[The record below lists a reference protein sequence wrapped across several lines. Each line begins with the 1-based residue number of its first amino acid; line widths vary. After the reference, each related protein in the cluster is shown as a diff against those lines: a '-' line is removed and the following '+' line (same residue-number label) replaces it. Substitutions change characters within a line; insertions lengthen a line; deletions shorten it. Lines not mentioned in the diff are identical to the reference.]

1 MRRSP
6 LYNIGKLLV
15 PPIFKLLFFYR
26 VNHKNSLPS
35 EGGYIVCCNH
45 ISLKDPVFLALGQKR
60 QIFFMAKEELFHN
73 KFLSCIIRSLG
84 AFPVHRGS
92 GDTQAINNAELLL
105 KVQKVLGIFI
115 EGTRS
120 KTGEL
125 LRPKSGAAMLA
136 FQTHTPVVPACISCR
151 GGKMPKIFRKITISY
166 GEPLTPE
173 ELGLKEGT
181 AQEFRNASR
190 KIMDIIRTMREKDI
204 QETN

>member
-1 MRRSP
+1 MKRSP
-6 LYNIGKLLV
+6 LYNIGKVLV
-15 PPIFKLLFFYR
+15 PPIFKLFFRYH
-26 VNHKNSLPS
+26 VNHKNSLPR
-35 EGGYIVCCNH
+35 EGGYIICCNH

-73 KFLSCIIRSLG
+73 KFVSAVIRSLG

-92 GDTQAINNAELLL
+92 GDTQAINNAEVLL
-105 KVQKVLGIFI
+105 QNENVLGIFI

-136 FQTHTPVVPACISCR
+136 FQTQKPVVPACISCK
-151 GGKMPKIFRKITISY
+151 GGKMPKLFRKVTISY
-166 GEPLTPE
+166 SDPISPE

-181 AQEFRNASR
+181 ALEFRNASR

>member
-1 MRRSP
+1 MKRSP
-6 LYNIGKLLV
+6 LYNIGKILV
-15 PPIFKLLFFYR
+15 PPIFKLLFRYH
-26 VNHKNSLPS
+26 VNHKNSLPG
-35 EGGYIVCCNH
+35 EGGYIICCNH

-73 KFLSCIIRSLG
+73 KFVSAVIRSLG

-92 GDTQAINNAELLL
+92 GGTQAINNAEVLL
-105 KVQKVLGIFI
+105 QNENVLGIFI

-136 FQTHTPVVPACISCR
+136 FQTQKPVVPACISCK
-151 GGKMPKIFRKITISY
+151 GGKMPKLFRKVTISY
-166 GEPLTPE
+166 SDPISPE

-181 AQEFRNASR
+181 ALEFRNASR

>member
-1 MRRSP
+1 
-6 LYNIGKLLV
+6 
-15 PPIFKLLFFYR
+15 
-26 VNHKNSLPS
+26 
-35 EGGYIVCCNH
+35 
-45 ISLKDPVFLALGQKR
+45 
-60 QIFFMAKEELFHN
+60 
-73 KFLSCIIRSLG
+73 FLSCIIRSLG

-105 KVQKVLGIFI
+105 KAQKVLGIFI

>member
-1 MRRSP
+1 MTRSL
-6 LYNIGKLLV
+6 LYNIGKFLV
-15 PPIFKLLFFYR
+15 PPIFKFLFFYR
-26 VNHKNSLPS
+26 INHKNSLPP
-35 EGGYIVCCNH
+35 EGGYIICCNH

-73 KFLSCIIRSLG
+73 KFLSYIIRSLG

-92 GDTQAINNAELLL
+92 GDTQAINNAEFLL
-105 KVQKVLGIFI
+105 KDQEVLGIFI

-136 FQTHTPVVPACISCR
+136 FQTQTPVIPACISCKE
-151 GGKMPKIFRKITISY
+151 GKMPKVFRKVTVSY
-166 GEPLTPE
+166 GEPLTPG

>member
-1 MRRSP
+1 
-6 LYNIGKLLV
+6 
-15 PPIFKLLFFYR
+15 
-26 VNHKNSLPS
+26 
-35 EGGYIVCCNH
+35 
-45 ISLKDPVFLALGQKR
+45 
-60 QIFFMAKEELFHN
+60 MAKEELFHN
-73 KFLSCIIRSLG
+73 KFVSAVIRSLG

-92 GDTQAINNAELLL
+92 GDTQAINNAEVLL
-105 KVQKVLGIFI
+105 QNENVLGIFI

-136 FQTHTPVVPACISCR
+136 FQTQKPVVPACISCK
-151 GGKMPKIFRKITISY
+151 GGKMPKLFRKVTISY
-166 GEPLTPE
+166 SDPISPE

-181 AQEFRNASR
+181 ALEFRNASR